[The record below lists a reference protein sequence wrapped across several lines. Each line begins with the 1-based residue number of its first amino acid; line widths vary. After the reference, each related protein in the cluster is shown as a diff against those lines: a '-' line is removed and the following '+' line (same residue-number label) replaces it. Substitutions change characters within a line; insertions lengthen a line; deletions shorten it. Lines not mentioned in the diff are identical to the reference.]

1 MIMRIRMSAVWACM
15 FVLTG
20 VAPSHPLTA
29 AVPQAVPL
37 HVLKIAAGPA
47 GSPSNGTFVLTEE
60 RSAFNRIDDREVI
73 VSFDWEGTPGVHK
86 LVALWRSQDGGV
98 TSTSSM
104 DYIAKGRRFG
114 AYWTLTLSP
123 TAPIGTWSIEAT
135 VDGQPGGRFTFEI
148 TDTKVQPGQPVQSV
162 KVKTPLAQSELYER
176 LGRMFVGIE
185 RFSSA
190 GRTLDSVSGVL
201 GAKGRIYTSMAAID
215 DVDRIRAVLPDGSAR
230 DLQTLFA
237 WNRRQDWAILEATNA
252 KDIDLAIAASGSVK
266 IGDRCFSIE
275 GSPSA
280 GGVLVDLSVI
290 GHRPAPDGGWLA
302 TFING
307 FGTPGAPVVNEYG
320 ELLGVVGASPGA
332 TRMGVLL
339 RNRAELRGVPIV
351 PFGLFRVHNDVVSTR
366 IADLRSRGE
375 LIAALAGDQNV
386 LSGGFAREIARTN
399 TVAPSDQRD
408 EFSAAEKKLV
418 AFVTWNPVER
428 LKGLAII
435 RVFDVDNRP
444 VMETKPMKL
453 SLGKGQMSLSSWE
466 LPISSLSGT
475 YRADVM
481 LDARP
486 MWRGFVKITP

>member
-1 MIMRIRMSAVWACM
+1 VWACVLM
-15 FVLTG
+15 LTG
-20 VAPSHPLTA
+20 ISFPRDSTA
-29 AVPQAVPL
+29 ALPQAVPL
-37 HVLKIAAGPA
+37 HVLKIAAGPS
-47 GSPSNGTFVLTEE
+47 GSVSNGTFVLTEE
-60 RSAFNRIDDREVI
+60 RAVFNRIDDREVI
-73 VSFDWEGTPGVHK
+73 VSFDWEGSPGPHK
-86 LVALWRSQDGGV
+86 LTATWRSQDGGT

-104 DYIAKGRRFG
+104 DYTAKGRRFG
-114 AYWTLTLSP
+114 AFWRLTLSP
-123 TAPIGTWSIEAT
+123 TAPIGTWSIEAI

-148 TDTKVQPGQPVQSV
+148 TDSKVQPGQPVQLV
-162 KVKTPLAQSELYER
+162 KMKEPLTQSELYGR

-190 GRTLDSVSGVL
+190 GRTLEGVSGVL
-201 GAKGRIYTSMAAID
+201 GAQGRIYTSMAAID
-215 DVDRIRAVLPDGSAR
+215 DVDRIRGVLPDGSAR
-230 DLQTLFA
+230 DLLTLFA
-237 WNRRQDWAILEATNA
+237 WNRRQDWAVLEAANA
-252 KDIDLAIAASGSVK
+252 KEFDLAVAASDSVK

-290 GHRPAPDGGWLA
+290 GHRAAPDAGWLA

-307 FGTPGAPVVNEYG
+307 AGTPGAPVVNEYG
-320 ELLGVVGASPGA
+320 ELIGVVGGSAGG

-339 RNRAELRGVPIV
+339 RNRAELKGVPIV
-351 PFGLFRVHNDVVSTR
+351 PFGLFPVQNDVASTR

-408 EFSAAEKKLV
+408 EFSASEKKMV
-418 AFVTWNPVER
+418 AFVTWNPVEK
-428 LKGLAII
+428 LKGLAVI
-435 RVFDVDNRP
+435 RLFDINNRP

-453 SLGKGQMSLSSWE
+453 SMRKGQLSLSSWE

-486 MWRGFVKITP
+486 IWRGFVRITP

>member
-1 MIMRIRMSAVWACM
+1 MIMRMCVVWACM

-20 VAPSHPLTA
+20 VAFPRHATA
-29 AVPQAVPL
+29 ALPQAVPL
-37 HVLKIAAGPA
+37 HVLKIAAGPG
-47 GSPSNGTFVLTEE
+47 GSASNGTFVLTEE
-60 RSAFNRIDDREVI
+60 RSAFNRMDDREVI
-73 VSFDWEGTPGVHK
+73 VSFDWEGIPGAHK
-86 LVALWRSQDGGV
+86 LVALWRSQDGSV

-114 AYWTLTLSP
+114 AYWRLTLSP

-148 TDTKVQPGQPVQSV
+148 TDTKVQPVEAV

-185 RFSSA
+185 RFSST
-190 GRTLDSVSGVL
+190 GRTLDAVSGVL
-201 GAKGRIYTSMAAID
+201 GAKGRIYTAMAAID
-215 DVDRIRAVLPDGSAR
+215 DVDRIRAVLPDGSTR

-237 WNRRQDWAILEATNA
+237 WNRRQDWAVLEATNA
-252 KDIDLAIAASGSVK
+252 RELDLPVAASGSVK

-290 GHRPAPDGGWLA
+290 GHRAPPDGGWLA
-302 TFING
+302 TFVNG

-320 ELLGVVGASPGA
+320 ELLGIVGASPGA

-339 RNRAELRGVPIV
+339 RNRAELKGVPIV
-351 PFGLFRVHNDVVSTR
+351 PFGLFRVNNDVVPTR

-408 EFSAAEKKLV
+408 EFSATEKKMV
-418 AFVTWNPVER
+418 AFVTWNPVEK

-435 RVFDVDNRP
+435 RLFDVDNRL